1 MKNLT
6 PNEKNILQL
15 HIDENF
21 KNVTKD
27 NVKEVVSIFE
37 KLDPEIAKKL
47 IERMPDAI
55 KGLTE
60 IQNLY
65 FNLLK
70 RGMDSCESMT
80 KSCFDSEDKIVD
92 TLAKEVEKNIPFEQK
107 RYYVEKMENAVERKE
122 RKDTEHRSTMD
133 KVMKYGGIALAV
145 GLSILVSVFLGFN
158 NDGTKTNNQ

>member
-1 MKNLT
+1 
-6 PNEKNILQL
+6 
-15 HIDENF
+15 
-21 KNVTKD
+21 
-27 NVKEVVSIFE
+27 
-37 KLDPEIAKKL
+37 
-47 IERMPDAI
+47 
-55 KGLTE
+55 
-60 IQNLY
+60 
-65 FNLLK
+65 
-70 RGMDSCESMT
+70 MDSCESMT

>member
-47 IERMPDAI
+47 IERM
-55 KGLTE
+55 
-60 IQNLY
+60 Q
-65 FNLLK
+65 LK
-70 RGMDSCESMT
+70 D
-80 KSCFDSEDKIVD
+80 
-92 TLAKEVEKNIPFEQK
+92 
-107 RYYVEKMENAVERKE
+107 
-122 RKDTEHRSTMD
+122 
-133 KVMKYGGIALAV
+133 
-145 GLSILVSVFLGFN
+145 
-158 NDGTKTNNQ
+158 